1 MASYSRLM
9 LQGAATAGIAAVLS
23 MATPAVA
30 ADQRVCEAPAAY
42 LKTVAAIERR
52 ASAATAIAAS
62 RHVRRANPIRYSQY
76 CSGIWC
82 GRQFVLMVGIAY

>member
-23 MATPAVA
+23 TATPAVA
-30 ADQRVCEAPAAY
+30 ADHRVCEAPAAY

-52 ASAATAIAAS
+52 ATAIAAS
-62 RHVRRANPIRYSQY
+62 RHVRRAHPIRYSQY

>member
-9 LQGAATAGIAAVLS
+9 MQCAATAGIAAVLS
-23 MATPAVA
+23 TATPAVA
-30 ADQRVCEAPAAY
+30 ADRPFCEASSY
-42 LKTVAAIERR
+42 VKTVAAIERR
-52 ASAATAIAAS
+52 ALPDAVSAAS